1 MLSGFEGYHLAAPL
15 SRLKTFSQVCMCVN
29 VWLTLVYCNLY
40 LPAGINIVHGGIT
53 IQKEI
58 DGRETGEAF
67 VELVS
72 KDDVDKALARDRK
85 EIQHRYYC
93 MHENDFW
100 VVCS

>member
-1 MLSGFEGYHLAAPL
+1 M
-15 SRLKTFSQVCMCVN
+15 
-29 VWLTLVYCNLY
+29 
-40 LPAGINIVHGGIT
+40 IHGGIT

-85 EIQHRYYC
+85 EIQHRYAPMTIQIY
-93 MHENDFW
+93 
-100 VVCS
+100 V